1 MTLLKNP
8 IFDFHKVIS
17 ALTTPLTIPTL
28 TPSLVKTSL
37 QGVSE
42 SSLLLQRPILPHTP
56 TGSNPE
62 VNIKF
67 IDQFAAVFFIT
78 DSSLNVC
85 RLENYFTHLI
95 CMTLHFLSMKRAFGL
110 LPPPPPP
117 HLDGILAEAD
127 PDRQI
132 RGGGPPDSEIKGGRS
147 PKNFFCPS
155 GLILVEK

>member
-78 DSSLNVC
+78 DSSLNVF
-85 RLENYFTHLI
+85 RLENYFTQLI
-95 CMTLHFLSMKRAFGL
+95 CMTLHFLSMKRALGL

-117 HLDGILAEAD
+117 TLT
-127 PDRQI
+127 
-132 RGGGPPDSEIKGGRS
+132 
-147 PKNFFCPS
+147 
-155 GLILVEK
+155 VY

>member
-42 SSLLLQRPILPHTP
+42 SSLLLQRPIWPHTP

-78 DSSLNVC
+78 DSSLNVF
-85 RLENYFTHLI
+85 RLENYFTQLI
-95 CMTLHFLSMKRAFGL
+95 CMTLHFLSMKRALGL

-117 HLDGILAEAD
+117 TLT
-127 PDRQI
+127 
-132 RGGGPPDSEIKGGRS
+132 
-147 PKNFFCPS
+147 
-155 GLILVEK
+155 VY